1 MLDLSKVSK
10 TLYVLSNPKL
20 ISPVLDGLVVDTYAQ
35 LDKPWIHEL
44 GIDTVIDIGANFGRT
59 VITFRQLFSDA
70 VIYAF
75 EPLPDCYKKLLEK
88 TRKISNL
95 QYFNVALG
103 SETSELSMNQSS
115 YLPSSSLLQ
124 MENSHSEAFPFTA
137 GSEEIKVKVLP
148 LDSMNLEIGKSLL
161 IKVDVQGYEDRVIDG
176 GLDVFSKAK
185 IVILEVSYQSLY
197 KDQVLFDGVYERM
210 SKLGFDFAGTLGN
223 LIDPRTGV
231 FLEADAIFVKRNS

>member
-1 MLDLSKVSK
+1 MLDLSKLSK
-10 TLYVLSNPKL
+10 SLYLLAHPKL
-20 ISPVLDGLVVDTYAQ
+20 IPLVFDGLVVDTYYQ
-35 LDKPWIHEL
+35 LDKSWIHEL
-44 GIDTVIDIGANFGRT
+44 EIDTVIDIGANFGRT
-59 VITFRQLFSDA
+59 VITFRQLFANA

-88 TRKISNL
+88 TKKVSNL
-95 QYFNVALG
+95 QYFNLALG
-103 SETSELSMNQSS
+103 AETSELSMNQSN
-115 YLPSSSLLQ
+115 YLPSSSLLE
-124 MENSHSEAFPFTA
+124 MENMHSEAFPFTA

-148 LDSMNLEIGKSLL
+148 LDSMNLKIGNSLL

-210 SKLGFDFAGTLGN
+210 MKLGFDFAGTLGN
-223 LIDPRTGV
+223 LVDPRTGV
-231 FLEADAIFVKRNS
+231 FLEADAIFVKRSH

>member
-20 ISPVLDGLVVDTYAQ
+20 VSPVLDGLVVDTYAQ
-35 LDKPWIHEL
+35 LDKPWIHEF

-59 VITFRQLFSDA
+59 VITFRQLFPDA
-70 VIYAF
+70 AIYAF
-75 EPLPDCYKKLLEK
+75 EPLPDCYKKLLERTK
-88 TRKISNL
+88 KISNL

-103 SETSELSMNQSS
+103 AETSELSMNQSS
-115 YLPSSSLLQ
+115 YLPSSSLLE

-197 KDQVLFDGVYERM
+197 KDQVLFDGVYSRM

-231 FLEADAIFVKRNS
+231 FLEADAIFIKRNP